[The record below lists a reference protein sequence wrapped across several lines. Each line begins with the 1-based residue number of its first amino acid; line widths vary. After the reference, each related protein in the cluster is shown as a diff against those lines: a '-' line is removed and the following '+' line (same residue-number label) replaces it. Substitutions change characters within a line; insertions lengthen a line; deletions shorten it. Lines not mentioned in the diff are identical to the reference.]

1 MQKSQMDQSTINTYL
16 FSWNQEKWPWP
27 EISKDS
33 DQVKKGGKFQEEW
46 TCVSHKKVKP
56 GDRAFVSRVGS
67 EPRGIF
73 ASGSIASAPF
83 LSTSRHGKEIYK
95 VRLEFDVLL
104 DPGNDAILTLDL
116 LTIGKLAGQLWTPQ
130 SSGISIKPAYAKEL
144 EMLWEDFL
152 LKETYRNL

>member
-1 MQKSQMDQSTINTYL
+1 MDPSVINTYL

-27 EISKDS
+27 EINEDS
-33 DQVKKGGKFQEEW
+33 DRVKKGEKLQEEW
-46 TCVSHKKVKP
+46 TCVSHKKVKT

-73 ASGSIASAPF
+73 ASGYIASAPF
-83 LSTSRHGKEIYK
+83 LSKSRHGKEIYK

-104 DPGNDAILTLDL
+104 DPANEAILTLDL
-116 LTIGKLAGQLWTPQ
+116 LNIGKLAGQLWTPQ

-152 LKETYRNL
+152 LKETYRDL